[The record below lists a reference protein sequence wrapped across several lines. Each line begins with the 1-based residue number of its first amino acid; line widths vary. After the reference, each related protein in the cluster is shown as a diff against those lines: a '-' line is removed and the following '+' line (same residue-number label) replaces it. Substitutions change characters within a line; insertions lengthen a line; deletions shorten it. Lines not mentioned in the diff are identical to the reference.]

1 MEKVL
6 YKFVI
11 LFKLD
16 RITIL
21 DISVAIGIILIGMK
35 LIIDIVNPTKLWKDN
50 YTTK

>member
-35 LIIDIVNPTKLWKDN
+35 LIIDIVKPHRI
-50 YTTK
+50 